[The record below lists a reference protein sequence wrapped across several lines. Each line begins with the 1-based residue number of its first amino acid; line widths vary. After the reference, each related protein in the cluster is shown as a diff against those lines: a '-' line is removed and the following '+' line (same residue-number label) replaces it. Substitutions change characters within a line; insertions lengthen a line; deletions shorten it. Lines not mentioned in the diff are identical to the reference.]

1 MYFLEEQ
8 AGRNDRIP
16 SDQGSTM
23 SFRLSRLTFAL
34 AAGLLPLVAHADSSV
49 TLYGIID
56 EFFQYVNTGNGYTA
70 AIGSSGQW
78 ASRIGLRGHEDIG
91 GGNYVSF
98 DLQNGFNPNDGS
110 FATPGSMFSRQ
121 AWIGLGG
128 NWGELHVGRQNSP
141 LFNDQ
146 GGLDAFGA
154 ATQASG
160 FSNMET
166 YAVRTSNTVSYTSP
180 SLSGLQFSV
189 YVGFG
194 DAGGLRSGGASYQ
207 ADVTYARGPFSAI
220 AAAQAV
226 RSADNSTLDRTAEV
240 GAGYQIGKTTVYL
253 GWSGA
258 KWADIGLDVNIYGI
272 SALYQV
278 TPAQALSLGG
288 TYLHDETGQ
297 GANARQI
304 AALYTYTFSK
314 RTSLYGAL
322 SFLQNRGDASY
333 RLAGSANAGLPL
345 AYPGADARG
354 FQLGMVH
361 RF

>member
-1 MYFLEEQ
+1 
-8 AGRNDRIP
+8 
-16 SDQGSTM
+16 M
-23 SFRLSRLTFAL
+23 SFRLSRAGFAL
-34 AAGLLPLVAHADSSV
+34 AAMPLAVLPLAAHADSGV
-49 TLYGIID
+49 TLYGIVD
-56 EFFQYVNTGNGYTA
+56 EFVQVVNTGSGYTGA
-70 AIGSSGQW
+70 VGSSGQW

-91 GGNYVSF
+91 GGNYVGF

-110 FATPGSMFSRQ
+110 FATAGSMFNRQ
-121 AWIGLGG
+121 AWVGLGG
-128 NWGELHVGRQNSP
+128 RWGELRFGRQNSP

-180 SLSGLQFSV
+180 TMSGLQFSV
-189 YVGFG
+189 YAGFG

-207 ADVTYARGPFSAI
+207 ADVTYTQGPFAAI

-226 RSADNSTLDRTAEV
+226 RSADNGTLDRTAEV
-240 GAGYQIGKTTVYL
+240 GASYMLGKITVYL
-253 GWSGA
+253 GWAGA
-258 KWADIGLDVNIYGI
+258 KWADIGLDANIYGI
-272 SALYQV
+272 SALYSLSA
-278 TPAQALSLGG
+278 AQAISLGG

-297 GANARQI
+297 GANAKQI
-304 AALYTYTFSK
+304 AALYTYTLSK
-314 RTSLYGAL
+314 RTSIYGAV

-354 FQLGMVH
+354 AQLGIVH